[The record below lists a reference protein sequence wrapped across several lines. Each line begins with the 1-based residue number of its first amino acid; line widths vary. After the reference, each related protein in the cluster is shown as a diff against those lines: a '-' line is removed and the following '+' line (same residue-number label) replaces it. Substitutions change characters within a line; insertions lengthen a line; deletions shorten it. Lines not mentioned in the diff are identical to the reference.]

1 MAKTFNLLTQ
11 LSLNDADFKKGI
23 AGVKQNVRDLVTG
36 VEGASGNINEMRKAL
51 MSLKNVSFAGKSQA
65 EIQAI
70 NAQIGSLTDGMND
83 LRAEQ
88 NAYGAE
94 LGGIVA
100 QGVQG
105 LNAIAQIVVGA
116 ASAFGLSREQAEKYQ
131 RAMVQLIGVS
141 QALATIENMMQQ
153 NYLKTLGIKLKEY
166 SLTLKDTITKWLN
179 VAATKAQVAA
189 ENARQ
194 AVLVKSTVATKVAM
208 VATAAWNKV
217 LMANPIGL
225 IVAAV
230 AALVAGIYLLIRV
243 FKKQS
248 AEQERIN
255 DAEKENIRI
264 KEEQAEIQKKYT
276 DDFLKSISKQKTAID
291 IYSSIIKDES
301 RSFEDRKKAVEE
313 IIKLDPKRL
322 EGLTLQNFE
331 TQKGVGIINDYIVAL
346 EGQAKAMAAQTT
358 LQGIEEDR
366 NRELLKQIE
375 LQEKATELNAKI
387 EKEKANQKT
396 ISSTPK
402 QLSEVASSSA
412 SLTQS
417 KKAVKDYSSELE
429 LVNSQLVES
438 SNNLSLYTKKAED
451 FKKIAA
457 DGILID
463 VGVNIDSAKSEK
475 EIKTTV
481 DTLVEKRNKLLKE
494 VESSGGNY
502 TLKQEIEF
510 IVLSQQIDAA
520 QIKIDT
526 LENKWKSLKA
536 ANDITLKVG
545 IDEKDLNLDLT
556 EPEPIEFNY
565 QSFGLVKLEEDL
577 KRLQDL
583 QSKSLTPELWQEY
596 QKGIDATQL
605 KISGFKGELE
615 ELSVGDKISAIGGIF
630 GELGY
635 AIGESTGAWLEFA
648 GSMISLIPTLIAQ
661 IIALTAAKQGEAM
674 ASGIAASQKVP
685 FPLNLV
691 ALATTVAGI
700 VVAFTKIPK
709 FATGG
714 IVPGSSYS
722 GDNVPIM
729 VNSGEMILNKA
740 QQANLFNMI
749 GKGTSNYGNEVV
761 FKIDGTQLVG
771 VINNHTRKINSIR

>member
-166 SLTLKDTITKWLN
+166 SLTLKDTIAKWFN